1 MVKKINLFL
10 YGLLLSA
17 FIGAVASF
25 FLFIETILTDFLW
38 QSSRALP
45 NLLVI
50 LAGAYLLFL
59 MQRKRPYL
67 PKTAHDSL
75 NELKKEKRAEY
86 RDVFLNLGITLVILC
101 AGAGV
106 GPEAALLSAVISL
119 SIWQADKLRYLYFSY
134 DELRTL
140 PWLVRLK
147 RLASYSKYTHP
158 YTGLL
163 EKNKRKLREKKL
175 LVAMFI
181 LNGLF
186 VFAVLLRETDQPS
199 FVTKLGQSNW
209 QLSELW
215 ILLPIL
221 VFSLLYGFLWH
232 KFDFLLKTLI
242 GHFHVALPLRIAL
255 GAMLIF
261 LISQSAPDLLF
272 SGQHSVHLLT
282 SDWKGASFLFLSGMA
297 LLKLLFF
304 SWCTEFGWRGGEIF
318 PSLFASMTQGFA
330 LSVLFPTIDPLLIV
344 AITATS
350 LGAAILGNALL
361 SGIMVALFCPL
372 SLMPVIVLVV
382 LLLSAAGRIKKRIF
396 SNHKK
401 GL

>member
-17 FIGAVASF
+17 FIGAVASL

-101 AGAGV
+101 AGAGI

-175 LVAMFI
+175 LIAMFI

-209 QLSELW
+209 RLSELW

-242 GHFHVALPLRIAL
+242 GHFQCLLAASDRTGSNAD
-255 GAMLIF
+255 F
-261 LISQSAPDLLF
+261 LDFPKRSRPSVFRPAQCPSADQRLERCFIPF
-272 SGQHSVHLLT
+272 
-282 SDWKGASFLFLSGMA
+282 
-297 LLKLLFF
+297 
-304 SWCTEFGWRGGEIF
+304 
-318 PSLFASMTQGFA
+318 
-330 LSVLFPTIDPLLIV
+330 
-344 AITATS
+344 S
-350 LGAAILGNALL
+350 LGHGTPETAFFLL
-361 SGIMVALFCPL
+361 V
-372 SLMPVIVLVV
+372 
-382 LLLSAAGRIKKRIF
+382 
-396 SNHKK
+396 H
-401 GL
+401 

>member
-17 FIGAVASF
+17 FIGAVASL

-50 LAGAYLLFL
+50 LAGACFLFL
-59 MQRKRPYL
+59 MQHKRPYL
-67 PKTAHDSL
+67 PKTAHDSM

-175 LVAMFI
+175 LIAMFI
-181 LNGLF
+181 INGLF
-186 VFAVLLRETDQPS
+186 VFTVLIRETDQPS
-199 FVTKLGQSNW
+199 FVTKLGHSSW

-232 KFDFLLKTLI
+232 KFDSMLKTLI
-242 GHFHVALPLRIAL
+242 RHFHVTLPLRIAL
-255 GAMLIF
+255 GAALIF

-272 SGQHSVHLLT
+272 SGQHSVHLLND
-282 SDWKGASFLFLSGMA
+282 DWKGASFLFLSGMA

-330 LSVLFPTIDPLLIV
+330 LSVLFPAIDPLLIV

-382 LLLSAAGRIKKRIF
+382 VLLSAGERIKKRIF